1 MKNEFF
7 SYNSRLGIQLPR
19 LSKDWTSYSSQ
30 EQEMVLLEW
39 ERVRGMIPDRIQEI
53 EVEIERLQAELAQ
66 EENFDRSCMINGE
79 ISERA
84 SEINDLWIWYRTTP
98 DKTQRGMM

>member
-7 SYNSRLGIQLPR
+7 SYNSRLGIYLPR
-19 LSKDWTSYSSQ
+19 FLKEWHSYSSE
-30 EQEMVLLEW
+30 EQELILLEW

-66 EENFDRSCMINGE
+66 EDNFERSCMINGE

-84 SEINDLWIWYRTTP
+84 SEINDLWIWYRTNP
-98 DKTQRGMM
+98 EKTQRGMM

>member
-66 EENFDRSCMINGE
+66 EENFDKSCMINGE

>member
-7 SYNSRLGIQLPR
+7 SYNSRLGISLPG
-19 LSKDWTSYSSQ
+19 LSKDWHSYSSQ
-30 EQEMVLLEW
+30 EQEFILLEW

-66 EENFDRSCMINGE
+66 EDNFDRSCMINGE

-98 DKTQRGMM
+98 NKTQRGMM

>member
-1 MKNEFF
+1 MKSEFF

-19 LSKDWTSYSSQ
+19 LSKDWTTYSSQ

-53 EVEIERLQAELAQ
+53 EVEIERLQTELAQ
-66 EENFDRSCMINGE
+66 ADHFDRSCMINGE